1 MRKLHPAECG
11 VHRGVDKGEL
21 GFELP
26 APGPMPGHCPKQIP
40 PDPKPMRQGLALP
53 QGRPLEQSISAEQ

>member
-11 VHRGVDKGEL
+11 VHRGVDEGEL
-21 GFELP
+21 RLELSD
-26 APGPMPGHCPKQIP
+26 PGSVPSQRPKQIP

-53 QGRPLEQSISAEQ
+53 